1 MRYVT
6 NKNDVNEL
14 CCRANTC
21 VVASALMVDIHSHIL
36 ADVDDGSKSL
46 DESIEM
52 CRASAEDGVR
62 VMVATPH
69 AHDGLHR
76 THDPEFLRKKVDEL
90 NLRMKGSPRVVLG
103 CELRFTHELV
113 KQLCETHSAPTIAG
127 GPYALV
133 EFPHTIVPAG
143 SEHLLFELMSHQ
155 ITPIIAHPERNMMLM
170 HEPERFYQL
179 IEAGALGQ
187 MDTGS
192 ITGQFGRKVQQAAR
206 VMLENG
212 LIHFIASDCHNTR
225 NRLPGMSA
233 AVDASAEI
241 VGEEYARAIADDNPA
256 AVVEG
261 RPIPTRLSAMP
272 PKKKKRWLLFG

>member
-1 MRYVT
+1 
-6 NKNDVNEL
+6 
-14 CCRANTC
+14 
-21 VVASALMVDIHSHIL
+21 MVDIHSHIL
-36 ADVDDGSKSL
+36 PEVDDGSHSL

-52 CRASAEDGVR
+52 CRASAEDGVK

-76 THDPEFLRKKVDEL
+76 THDPGVLRDKVDEL
-90 NLRMKGSPRVVLG
+90 NQQMKGSPRIVLG

-133 EFPHTIVPAG
+133 EFPHAMVPAG

-155 ITPIIAHPERNMMLM
+155 ITPIIAHPERNMMLIF
-170 HEPERFYQL
+170 EPERFYEL
-179 IEAGALGQ
+179 VDAGALGQ

-192 ITGQFGRKVQQAAR
+192 ITGQFGRRVQQAAR
-206 VMLENG
+206 VMLDNG

-233 AVDASAEI
+233 GVAASAEV

-261 RPIPTRLSAMP
+261 RPIPTRLSATLP
-272 PKKKKRWLLFG
+272 QKKKRWLLFG

>member
-1 MRYVT
+1 
-6 NKNDVNEL
+6 
-14 CCRANTC
+14 
-21 VVASALMVDIHSHIL
+21 MVDIHSHIL
-36 ADVDDGSKSL
+36 PEVDDGSHSL
-46 DESIEM
+46 EESVEM
-52 CRASAEDGVR
+52 CRASFKDGVQ

-76 THDPEFLRKKVDEL
+76 THDPALLRQKVDEL
-90 NLRMKGSPRVVLG
+90 NQQMKGSPRIVLG

-113 KQLCETHSAPTIAG
+113 KQLCETHSAPTIAD

-133 EFPHTIVPAG
+133 EFPHAIVPAG
-143 SEHLLFELMSHQ
+143 SEHLLFELMNNR

-170 HEPERFYQL
+170 SEPERFYQL
-179 IEAGALGQ
+179 VDAGALGQ

-225 NRLPGMSA
+225 NRLPGMSE
-233 AVDASAEI
+233 AVGASAEI
-241 VGEEYARAIADDNPA
+241 VGEEYARAIAGDNPA

-261 RPIPTRLSAMP
+261 RSIPTRPSATLP
-272 PKKKKRWLLFG
+272 QKKRKWLLFG